1 MEFPRLVYKSADEH
15 MLAEDKE
22 HFDVLI
28 ENGYFATVPEA
39 LSGKHDN
46 ADSDDDSPATR
57 AELEEKAKE
66 LGIQFHHRL
75 SDEKLGRLISD
86 ALKDQHELV

>member
-1 MEFPRLVYKSADEH
+1 MEFPRLVYKSADDH

-22 HFDVLI
+22 HFDILV

-39 LSGKHDN
+39 LSGEHE
-46 ADSDDDSPATR
+46 ADDESPATR
-57 AELEEKAKE
+57 SELEQKAKE

-86 ALKDQHELV
+86 ALKDQDELV